1 MPSIVDGGVMGLFN
15 IDTWDYTKLRETID
29 TITGA
34 IVRRRA
40 QHVIVFDPITGEPIA
55 FTSNGSGGLTA
66 ADPAVGNISNR
77 LAEVFPIGV
86 SNFDTIEQAPLT
98 TTARALSPTSSLCRS
113 IQVQAIKPN
122 GTDNTA
128 RIAIGDS
135 AAQTFYLSPGD
146 VWGDSAPMGQT
157 LDLSQIYVRAL
168 TDGDCISLLVRL

>member
-1 MPSIVDGGVMGLFN
+1 MGLFSKIPG
-15 IDTWDYTKLRETID
+15 IDWDYTRLKDAIDALTGETI
-29 TITGA
+29 
-34 IVRRRA
+34 RRRA

-55 FTSNGSGGLTA
+55 FTSNGPGGLTA
-66 ADPAVGNISNR
+66 TDPAVGNISNR
-77 LAEVFPIGV
+77 LAEIFPIGV
-86 SNFDTIEQAPLT
+86 SNFDTIELPALT
-98 TTARALSPTSSLCRS
+98 TTKISLSTESLLCRS
-113 IQVQAIKPN
+113 IQVQSIRPN

-168 TDGDCISLLVRL
+168 TAGDCISLLVRF

>member
-1 MPSIVDGGVMGLFN
+1 MGLFN

-29 TITGA
+29 AITGS

-40 QHVIVFDPITGEPIA
+40 QHVIVFDPITGDPIA

-77 LAEVFPIGV
+77 LTEVFPIGV

-98 TTARALSPTSSLCRS
+98 TTARALSPASSLCRS
-113 IQVQAIKPN
+113 IQVQSIRPN

-135 AAQTFYLSPGD
+135 VAQTFYLSPGD
-146 VWGDSAPMGQT
+146 VWGDSSPMGQT

-168 TDGDCISLLVRL
+168 TAGDCISLLVRF

>member
-1 MPSIVDGGVMGLFN
+1 MGLFN
-15 IDTWDYTKLRETID
+15 LDTWDYTKLKEIVD
-29 TITGA
+29 SFGVV
-34 IVRRRA
+34 VRRRA

-66 ADPAVGNISNR
+66 GDPAVGNISNR

-86 SNFDTIEQAPLT
+86 SNFDTVELTPLT
-98 TTARALSPTSSLCRS
+98 TVARPLSITSQLYRS
-113 IQVQAIKPN
+113 IQIQSIRPN
-122 GTDNTA
+122 GTDNVA

-168 TDGDCISLLVRL
+168 TTGDCISLLVRV

>member
-29 TITGA
+29 SITGA

-77 LAEVFPIGV
+77 LADIFPIGV
-86 SNFDTIEQAPLT
+86 SNFDTIEQTPLT
-98 TTARALSPTSSLCRS
+98 TTARPLSPSPSLCRS
-113 IQVQAIKPN
+113 YQIQAIKADGIYNNSP
-122 GTDNTA
+122 
-128 RIAIGDS
+128 IAIGDQS
-135 AAQTFYLSPGD
+135 LQTSYIEPGLF
-146 VWGDSAPMGQT
+146 WGDSAPMGQM
-157 LDLSQIYVRAL
+157 LDLNQIYVRA
-168 TDGDCISLLVRL
+168 TTTGDSISLNVRV